1 MDARQKNP
9 RLGTL
14 LAVMT
19 LAHTVTSFCNL
30 SIPPLTP
37 FLRDELNLPHAQVG
51 MLMSFFYI
59 GVVSASILFG
69 WISDLLGERW
79 ALILGLGYAG
89 PILAGLWPFSFSIPL
104 LKRGKRLLL
113 PLEKGGGEGFKKDI
127 LNGEA

>member
-19 LAHTVTSFCNL
+19 LAHTVASFCNL
-30 SIPPLTP
+30 SIPPLSP
-37 FLRDELNLPHAQVG
+37 FLREELNLSHAQVG

-69 WISDLLGERW
+69 WISDLLGVRW
-79 ALILGLGYAG
+79 ALILGLAYAG
-89 PILAGLWPFSFSIPL
+89 PILDCGPFHFDIFRKGEESRIKAPIPST
-104 LKRGKRLLL
+104 K
-113 PLEKGGGEGFKKDI
+113 
-127 LNGEA
+127 